1 MTDLFAARTQM
12 AMSLGFHILFAVA
25 GMAMPLLMVLAEWR
39 ARRTGDPAWIELARR
54 WARGT
59 AILFAVG
66 AVSGTVLSFELGLLW
81 PTFMEHAGP
90 IIGMPFSL
98 EGFAF
103 FVEAIF
109 LGLYLYGRDKLSPGL
124 HFASGVMVAIAG
136 LASGVLVVAVN
147 SWMNTPVGF
156 ELRDGIISSI
166 DPFAPFKAPAFPT
179 QATHMALAAYAS
191 VAAAVL
197 GIHALGLL
205 RRPDSGLHR
214 RAARIA
220 FGVLAVSLPLQI
232 VTGDLSAKHL
242 AEHQP
247 AKLAAAEGLFETQR
261 RAPLAIGG
269 WPDVEAR
276 ALRYAIEIPGA
287 LSVFAFGDVDA
298 EVIGLDRIPR
308 DEWPPVA
315 VTHVAFQIMV
325 GCGFAMLG
333 LVAWGGILRLRRGP
347 DGWLTSK
354 AFLKASVAGAP
365 LGLVAVEAGWFV
377 TEVGRQPWVVRGVMK
392 TADAVTPMPGL
403 QVPLVVFTALYL
415 VLGLVVV
422 VLLRALFRDATP
434 LTGAHPMHPPEAPRG
449 EEEVR

>member
-1 MTDLFAARTQM
+1 MTDLLAARTQM

-25 GMAMPLLMVLAEWR
+25 GMAMPLLMVIAEVK
-39 ARRTGDPAWIELARR
+39 ARRTGDPAWVDLARR

-90 IIGMPFSL
+90 IIGLPFSL

-103 FVEAIF
+103 FIEAIF

-124 HFASGVMVAIAG
+124 HLFSGVMVAIAG

-147 SWMNTPVGF
+147 AWMNTPTGF
-156 ELRDGIISSI
+156 TLVDGAITDI
-166 DPFAPFKAPAFPT
+166 DPFAPFAAAAFPT
-179 QATHMALAAYAS
+179 QASHMALAAYAS

-197 GIHALGLL
+197 GMHALGLL
-205 RRPDSGLHR
+205 RRPDSDLHR
-214 RAARIA
+214 RAAGVA
-220 FGVLAVSLPLQI
+220 FAVLAVSLPLQI
-232 VTGDLSAKHL
+232 LTGDLSAKHI

-247 AKLAAAEGLFETQR
+247 AKLAAAEGLFETQKA
-261 RAPLAIGG
+261 APLAIGG
-269 WPDVEAR
+269 WPDEEAR
-276 ALRYAIEIPGA
+276 ELKWAIEIPGA
-287 LSVFAFGDVDA
+287 LSFLAFADLDA
-298 EVIGLDRIPR
+298 EVQGLDQVPR

-315 VTHVAFQIMV
+315 VTHVSFQVMV

-333 LVAWGGILRLRRGP
+333 LVGFGLWLRWRRGP
-347 DGWLTSK
+347 ERWLESRW
-354 AFLKASVAGAP
+354 FLKAAVAAAP
-365 LGLVAVEAGWFV
+365 LGLIAVEAGWFV

-392 TADAVTPMPGL
+392 TADAVTPMPDL
-403 QVPLVVFTALYL
+403 QVPLVMFTLLYG
-415 VLGLVVV
+415 VLGVVVV

-434 LTGAHPMHPPEAPRG
+434 VAGRAG
-449 EEEVR
+449 EEAR

>member
-25 GMAMPLLMVLAEWR
+25 GMAMPLLMVIAEWK
-39 ARRTGDPAWIELARR
+39 ARRTGDPLMVELAKR

-81 PTFMEHAGP
+81 PTFMEKAGP
-90 IIGMPFSL
+90 LIGMPFSL

-103 FVEAIF
+103 FIEAIF

-124 HFASGVMVAIAG
+124 HLFSGVMVALAG
-136 LASGVLVVAVN
+136 LASGVFVVAVN

-156 ELRDGIISSI
+156 ELVDGVITDI
-166 DPFAPFKAPAFPT
+166 DPFAPFFAPAFPT
-179 QATHMALAAYAS
+179 QASHMALAAYAS

-205 RRPDSGLHR
+205 RAPDSAFHR
-214 RAARIA
+214 RAAKIA
-220 FGVLAVSLPLQI
+220 FAVLAVSLPLQI
-232 VTGDLSAKHL
+232 VTGDLSAKHI

-247 AKLAAAEGLFETQR
+247 AKLAAAESLFVTTR

-276 ALRYAIEIPGA
+276 ELRYAIEIPGA
-287 LSVFAFGDVDA
+287 LSFLSFGDVDA
-298 EVIGLDRIPR
+298 EVKGLDAVPR

-315 VTHVAFQIMV
+315 VTHISFQVMV
-325 GCGFAMLG
+325 GCGFALLG
-333 LVAWGGILRLRRGP
+333 LVGLGLFLRWRLGP
-347 DGWLTSK
+347 DGWLGNRR
-354 AFLKASVAGAP
+354 FLKLAVLAAP
-365 LGLVAVEAGWFV
+365 LGLIAVEAGWFV
-377 TEVGRQPWVVRGVMK
+377 TEVGRQPWVVRGLLK
-392 TADAVTPMPGL
+392 TSEAVTPMPGL
-403 QVPLVVFTALYL
+403 TVPLATFTALYI
-415 VLGLVVV
+415 VLGIVVV

-434 LTGAHPMHPPEAPRG
+434 EATP
-449 EEEVR
+449 

>member
-25 GMAMPLLMVLAEWR
+25 GMAMPLLMVIAEVA
-39 ARRTGDPAWIELARR
+39 ARRTRDPAWIDLARR

-90 IIGMPFSL
+90 LIGLPFSL

-109 LGLYLYGRDKLSPGL
+109 LGLYLYGRDRLSPGL
-124 HFASGVMVAIAG
+124 HLFSGVMVAVAG

-147 SWMNTPVGF
+147 SWMNTPTGF
-156 ELRDGIISSI
+156 TLVDGVITDI
-166 DPFAPFKAPAFPT
+166 DPFAPFSAAAFPT
-179 QATHMALAAYAS
+179 QASHMALAAYAS

-197 GIHALGLL
+197 GVHALGLL
-205 RRPDSGLHR
+205 RRPDSGFHR
-214 RAARIA
+214 RAATVA
-220 FGVLAVSLPLQI
+220 FAVLAVSLPLQI

-247 AKLAAAEGLFETQR
+247 TKLAAAEALFETQT

-276 ALRYAIEIPGA
+276 ELKWAIELPGA
-287 LSVFAFGDVDA
+287 LSFLAFADVDA
-298 EVIGLDRIPR
+298 EVQGLDRVPR
-308 DEWPPVA
+308 DEWPPVV
-315 VTHVAFQIMV
+315 VTHVSFQIMV
-325 GCGFAMLG
+325 GCGFALLALVGVG
-333 LVAWGGILRLRRGP
+333 LWRRWRRGR
-347 DGWLTSK
+347 DRWLDSPL
-354 AFLKASVAGAP
+354 FLKACIAAAP
-365 LGLVAVEAGWFV
+365 LGLIAVEAGWFV

-392 TADAVTPMPGL
+392 TADAVTPMPEL
-403 QVPLVVFTALYL
+403 HVPLVAFTALYV
-415 VLGLVVV
+415 VLGVVVV

-434 LTGAHPMHPPEAPRG
+434 LA
-449 EEEVR
+449 EEDRA